1 MAEKNTFR
9 EKLKGGF
16 AVLGQ
21 ETETLAQLAFKTV
34 GTPAGSLALRY
45 GPLRHIPL
53 LGRRGPIHG
62 FYRALE
68 EKSGGKLTV
77 DTDFHKNMTLGLTAL
92 IDMWLQIVN
101 EGAYKDIRKRI
112 FLDTLNGLVDE
123 NGTVQYERFLN
134 ARSKLGPALLGMLN
148 EQVIGNGLPIKGDI
162 NPNSLFEHDGIP
174 QEAQRFQ
181 YVKDALLGTAAA
193 LALVGVDI
201 GVLNIIPPSQQE
213 VLNPEFIEDVMKGGG
228 VGSLGFIPSFI
239 MSRTASD
246 SSIRKGVAIG
256 GGLVTTAAG
265 AAVSG
270 LTSKAEKT
278 IITEAD
284 PANFMEGGWTSIPL
298 ALLGFGLVGLSRITR
313 HKRDFATIADLIQ
326 TIKRDETKS
335 SGWRNVLTILVD
347 SLYYQQR
354 LRQLLSTKEVLSNNP
369 LKSTFYKNLGITDEV
384 AQAVINFKNR
394 STESIENLRRLT
406 PSRLKDLSA
415 FLMQT
420 EMLGW
425 LYNAKSSHSKTSVQ
439 HLIPKAYELFS
450 TLDEEML
457 SLVNEGTTG
466 LVKSLKEKDPIAGL
480 SILFPSVSMLALGAG
495 LTLGKEDDGVH
506 FGQRSM
512 NMGTSGLFV
521 HSAVRAT
528 QDATVAFSNDTLRG
542 AMWTQENIEGLSKEY
557 QRSIPIGGLDRINRP
572 SVQVSLLQLYS
583 FAYNLSRETNF
594 EHEGSKGLHSDV
606 GETILKSMEQNK
618 LFGYIALADLSNAIK
633 WAPTM
638 LRNLDKST
646 SSTIINAL
654 TQLRHTLV
662 RKIIDSNLPTDK
674 TNARRLL
681 TSDEY
686 ALKAYESIEMLV
698 ESCGDEVVSQILG
711 DRLQQ
716 IFAVSG
722 ASGDP
727 LIYTEILPVWIFNL
741 RRQLPHSKYLGETVL
756 GQVLPHIKN
765 IAGEYLTRI
774 SPIGTAA
781 VESKDIETITNYLN
795 LSLLSGAF
803 NEDEK
808 SVLVE
813 TVSRSLDQ
821 WLTSIDVR
829 FATVLGDL
837 KTKASPQNVHD
848 YNRLRILA
856 TLAVEL
862 DHERFK
868 GQVQQIGEKLK
879 QLETRLFS
887 IKA

>member
-1 MAEKNTFR
+1 MAEKKSN
-9 EKLKGGF
+9 KLKEGL
-16 AVLGQ
+16 AMLGQ
-21 ETETLAQLAFKTV
+21 KTHTLAQLAVKTV
-34 GTPAGSLALRY
+34 STPAGGLALRY
-45 GPLRHIPL
+45 GALRNIPII
-53 LGRRGPIHG
+53 GSNGPIHG
-62 FYRALE
+62 FYRSLKE
-68 EKSGGKLTV
+68 TSDGNLTV
-77 DTDFHKNMTLGLTAL
+77 NINFHENMTLGLTGL

-101 EGAYKDIRKRI
+101 EGAYKDIRRSI

-123 NGTVQYERFLN
+123 NGTVQYERFLK
-134 ARSKLGPALLGMLN
+134 ARSKLGPALLDMLN
-148 EQVIGNGLPIKGDI
+148 DQVIGNGLPIKGDI
-162 NPNSLFEHDGIP
+162 DPNSLFEHDGIP
-174 QEAQRFQ
+174 KEAQKFQ

-201 GVLNIIPPSQQE
+201 GILNIIPPTQQE
-213 VLNPEFIEDVMKGGG
+213 VLNPDYVEDVLKGGC
-228 VGSLGFIPSFI
+228 VGALGFIPSFV
-239 MSRTASD
+239 MSRAASD
-246 SSIRKGVAIG
+246 SSIRKGVVIG
-256 GGLVTTAAG
+256 GGLLTTAAG

-278 IITEAD
+278 ISFEAN
-284 PANFMEGGWTSIPL
+284 PANFLEGGWTSIPL
-298 ALLGFGLVGLSRITR
+298 ALLGFGLVGLIRIAH
-313 HKRDFATIADLIQ
+313 HKRYFATITDLIKI
-326 TIKRDETKS
+326 IKSDKIKS

-347 SLYYQQR
+347 SLHYQQR
-354 LRQLLSTKEVLSNNP
+354 LRQLLSSKEVLQNTAVR
-369 LKSTFYKNLGITDEV
+369 STFYKSLGITDEV
-384 AQAVINFKNR
+384 ARAVINFKNR
-394 STESIENLRRLT
+394 SDESIENLRKLT
-406 PSRLKDLSA
+406 PTRLKDLSA
-415 FLMQT
+415 FLMHT

-425 LYNAKSSHSKTSVQ
+425 LYNAKSANSKTSVQ
-439 HLIPKAYELFS
+439 HLIPKAFELFS
-450 TLDEEML
+450 TLDVETL

-466 LVKSLKEKDPIAGL
+466 LVKSLKEKDPVAGL

-495 LTLGKEDDGVH
+495 LTPGKEDDGVH

-512 NMGTSGLFV
+512 NMATSGLFI
-521 HSAVRAT
+521 HPSVRAT
-528 QDATVAFSNDTLRG
+528 QDATVAFNNDTLRG
-542 AMWTQENIEGLSKEY
+542 AMWTQENIQELGRDY

-583 FAYNLSRETNF
+583 FAYNLSQETTY
-594 EHEGSKGLHSDV
+594 ESEGSKGLHSDV

-638 LRNLDKST
+638 LGNLDKLT

-662 RKIIDSNLPTDK
+662 RKIINSNLPTDK

-686 ALKAYESIEMLV
+686 ALRAYESMEMLV

-765 IAGEYLTRI
+765 IAGEYITRI

-795 LSLLSGAF
+795 LSLLAGAF
-803 NEDEK
+803 NKDEK
-808 SVLVE
+808 EALADTISK
-813 TVSRSLDQ
+813 SLDQ
-821 WLTSIDVR
+821 WITSIDVR
-829 FATVLGDL
+829 FATVLGEL
-837 KTKASPQNVHD
+837 KIQASPQNVHD
-848 YNRLRILA
+848 YNRLRILT

-862 DHERFK
+862 DHDRFK
-868 GQVQQIGEKLK
+868 SQVHEIGVKLK
-879 QLETRLFS
+879 KLETRLFS